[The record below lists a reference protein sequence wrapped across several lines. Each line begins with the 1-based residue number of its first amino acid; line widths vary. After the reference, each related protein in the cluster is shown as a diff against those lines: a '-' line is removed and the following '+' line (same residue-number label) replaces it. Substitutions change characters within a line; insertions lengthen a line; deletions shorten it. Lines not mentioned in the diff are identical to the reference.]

1 MQPITA
7 PYLYPEQADIV
18 ADKTR
23 FKAVCAGRR
32 FGKTKMCSV
41 IAFDKAMRG
50 KKVWWVAPSYTACD
64 LGFGEIEALFRQIP
78 ALYSKLIISRTKPK
92 KIELP
97 NGGFIAFKSANRA
110 DFSRGEGLDYM
121 IIDEA
126 DFLEEV
132 AENNGKTWN
141 EVLRPT
147 LVDHKGGAILISTP
161 NIENGWFHKF
171 WLKGQKGDNPQ
182 YKSWSYSS
190 YTNPFID
197 ASEIDDVKVDTPS
210 ITFRREYMAEFVS
223 SAGARIQ
230 RAWLEDR
237 YLDMPQKSVLDQM
250 SISMGVDLA
259 ISEKKT
265 ADYTACAILGRD
277 VKGSVYVLDVRRMR
291 GSFQSQIAFIK
302 QQADK
307 WNPSYIGIEKVGYQD
322 VMVQTISRAT
332 NYAVVGVPANKDKIF
347 RFAPLEARYER
358 KEVYHVRGL
367 PPEFETELFGFP
379 VAEHDDQI
387 DAMSIAWAVLGIPQG
402 AGAITGVFSGN
413 SGSLGD
419 FGNDSSMDIEDV
431 PWPE

>member
-1 MQPITA
+1 
-7 PYLYPEQADIV
+7 
-18 ADKTR
+18 
-23 FKAVCAGRR
+23 
-32 FGKTKMCSV
+32 
-41 IAFDKAMRG
+41 
-50 KKVWWVAPSYTACD
+50 
-64 LGFGEIEALFRQIP
+64 
-78 ALYSKLIISRTKPK
+78 
-92 KIELP
+92 
-97 NGGFIAFKSANRA
+97 
-110 DFSRGEGLDYM
+110 
-121 IIDEA
+121 
-126 DFLEEV
+126 
-132 AENNGKTWN
+132 
-141 EVLRPT
+141 
-147 LVDHKGGAILISTP
+147 
-161 NIENGWFHKF
+161 
-171 WLKGQKGDNPQ
+171 
-182 YKSWSYSS
+182 
-190 YTNPFID
+190 
-197 ASEIDDVKVDTPS
+197 
-210 ITFRREYMAEFVS
+210 
-223 SAGARIQ
+223 
-230 RAWLEDR
+230 
-237 YLDMPQKSVLDQM
+237 
-250 SISMGVDLA
+250 
-259 ISEKKT
+259 
-265 ADYTACAILGRD
+265 
-277 VKGSVYVLDVRRMR
+277 MR